1 MSIEKNKA
9 TIRKWWESASD
20 FSVWDELVTENYVYH
35 NPTVPNV
42 RTHDQHK
49 QFIAEFLR
57 AFELVS
63 STIEDM
69 VGEENKVVIR
79 YTMALKHKGTF
90 NGISPT
96 GKQITSTGIG
106 IFRLENG
113 KLAEEWL
120 MGDALGMM
128 QQLGAIPSSN
138 E

>member
-1 MSIEKNKA
+1 MSIEKSKA

-90 NGISPT
+90 NGFL
-96 GKQITSTGIG
+96 Q
-106 IFRLENG
+106 LED
-113 KLAEEWL
+113 KSHRRELAFFGLKTENWL
-120 MGDALGMM
+120 KSGLWAMLW
-128 QQLGAIPSSN
+128 